1 MGGVG
6 GYIILS
12 GRERFGDSG
21 GSNRQWYSGFYQA
34 KGKDLAKGTGKDFA
48 NAYCE
53 RFGPPPGK
61 SGGKGKGKTEI
72 GWEQLSPEVLPK
84 ASQGSS
90 VRANPCD

>member
-21 GSNRQWYSGFYQA
+21 GSNRQWYRGYYVA
-34 KGKDLAKGTGKDFA
+34 KGKGKAFA
-48 NAYCE
+48 DAYCE

-72 GWEQLSPEVLPK
+72 GWEQLSPEVLPR
-84 ASQGSS
+84 AGQGSS
-90 VRANPCD
+90 DRANPCD